1 MTDTLYDLVVAKY
14 RGIGIEIHGVA
25 SRDRIYAFPPRPPRL
40 PLPRPR
46 SLAITSK
53 YTEFLPTRRSLPSSL
68 TGAVLVSILVG
79 SCGVKVTV
87 DVSREIVFEGV
98 VGTNGAS
105 RGCSGVR

>member
-1 MTDTLYDLVVAKY
+1 MTDTLCDLVVAKY

-40 PLPRPR
+40 PPPRPR

-68 TGAVLVSILVG
+68 AGAVLVSVSVG
-79 SCGVKVTV
+79 SCGVKVIL
-87 DVSREIVFEGV
+87 DVSREMVFEGA
-98 VGTNGAS
+98 VGTGAS
-105 RGCSGVR
+105 RGFSGVR

>member
-1 MTDTLYDLVVAKY
+1 MISSASIHYMTDTWLLRAT
-14 RGIGIEIHGVA
+14 
-25 SRDRIYAFPPRPPRL
+25 
-40 PLPRPR
+40 
-46 SLAITSK
+46 LAITSK
-53 YTEFLPTRRSLPSSL
+53 YTEFLPTRRSLPLSL
-68 TGAVLVSILVG
+68 TRAVLVSISVG